1 MATSNIAGKTT
12 DDAKEDARRA
22 AESAGRHARQAGAAV
37 ADGAELTYEE
47 LREQVENLKADLAGL
62 SNAARGVARQ
72 KAREAYE
79 GANRV
84 RDRAVGAA
92 EEGYEMAHE
101 HFNDALSQ
109 AEAFARERPALAL
122 GLAAGAGFLLAKVM
136 SRR

>member
-1 MATSNIAGKTT
+1 MATPADKDTT
-12 DDAKEDARRA
+12 EAKQDARRA
-22 AESAGRHARQAGAAV
+22 AASAGRHVKEARDAV

-79 GANRV
+79 GAYRV

-92 EEGYEMAHE
+92 EDGYEMAHDQ
-101 HFNDALSQ
+101 FNDAISQ
-109 AEAFARERPALAL
+109 AEAFTRERPALAL
-122 GLAAGAGFLLAKVM
+122 GVAAAGGFLLAKLM